1 MHYSHRHFFGVS
13 FRFFLS
19 IYLLI
24 HLFFCISL
32 SVLPFQIHHSHL
44 FRVYFS
50 YTKGTN
56 LTLID
61 LQKLRVANRNCY
73 LKQGIHRSHTITDYP
88 CASCQS
94 EVVDYRKGA
103 ICAHQEVIIVVK
115 VVVVVAIIV
124 VCRYYR
130 CWYNCYCD
138 YNSCLLLQL
147 LLQLL
152 LWF

>member
-1 MHYSHRHFFGVS
+1 MHYSHRHFFLASPFV
-13 FRFFLS
+13 FLS

-44 FRVYFS
+44 FHLFRVYFF

-94 EVVDYRKGA
+94 EVVDNRKGA

-130 CWYNCYCD
+130 CRYNCYRG
-138 YNSCLLLQL
+138 YSSCLLLQL
-147 LLQLL
+147 LL
-152 LWF
+152 WF